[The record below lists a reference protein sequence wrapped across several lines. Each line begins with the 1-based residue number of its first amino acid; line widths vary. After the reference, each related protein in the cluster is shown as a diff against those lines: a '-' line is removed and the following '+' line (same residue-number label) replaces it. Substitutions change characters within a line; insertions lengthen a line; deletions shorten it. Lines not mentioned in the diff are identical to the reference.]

1 MHLALC
7 IPTYESPK
15 IVEDFLINC
24 APYYVECG
32 IDIYFYDSSRGDG
45 TKKVIEQ
52 FGLSGRIHYIA
63 VSADVKPDEKAFMIF
78 QGYGMTK
85 EYDFIWLSGD
95 GVQYPKEGVQFI
107 LSHLETKFD
116 LVTLNS
122 RNRNGVI
129 QPEIIC
135 DVNNYFETCAVQL
148 TLYGAAILNTHTL
161 LHGVEWD
168 YYKGVCLKDSIAGF
182 AHISFLFHRI
192 LELEQFCGLNL
203 KLGKYRYRLSTEKK
217 TSSWYQNCFSTWVY
231 KWTEVIEAL
240 PDYYENKTAIVMVQ
254 GKSLLGNI
262 DSFKRLKLDGVYS
275 YKVFFQYIEYW
286 KKVTEIS
293 LFRLFLVSIAP
304 KFFIRAIGKIRF
316 LLITGNLKKFCRAH
330 AEIYILGAGR
340 IGEIYGEYFV
350 KNNISFRGFFI
361 LPGKTANNKMLG
373 HPVFKLEENQYLLQ
387 NAGIVLALGP
397 DDTGIGL
404 ENLNGLVPPKDI
416 FNVPSLRRD
425 IAFESGYKTLNI

>member
-7 IPTYESPK
+7 IPTYENPK

-45 TKKVIEQ
+45 TKKAIEQ

-78 QGYGMTK
+78 QGYGMTE

-148 TLYGAAILNTHTL
+148 TLYGAAILNTYTL

-203 KLGKYRYRLSTEKK
+203 KLGKYRYTFSPEKK
-217 TSSWYQNCFSTWVY
+217 VSSWYQNCFSTWVY
-231 KWTEVIEAL
+231 KWIEVIESL
-240 PDYYENKTAIVMVQ
+240 PNDYENKRVVIMAQ
-254 GKSLLGNI
+254 GQTLLGNS

-275 YKVFFQYIEYW
+275 FKEFIQYIKCW
-286 KKVTEIS
+286 DKVTEIP
-293 LFRLFLVSIAP
+293 LFRLFLISIMP
-304 KFFIRAIGKIRF
+304 KFFIRVSSKIRLF
-316 LLITGNLKKFCRAH
+316 IITENLKKFCRAH
-330 AEIYILGAGR
+330 TDIYILGAGR
-340 IGEIYGEYFV
+340 IGQIYGEYFI
-350 KNNISFRGFFI
+350 KNSIPFRGFFI
-361 LPGKTANNKMLG
+361 LPGKAADSEMLG
-373 HPVFKLEENQYLLQ
+373 HPTFEFEKNHRLLQ
-387 NAGIVLALGP
+387 DAGIVLALGP
-397 DDTGIGL
+397 DDTKTGL
-404 ENLNGLVPPKDI
+404 DNLSNLVHEKNI

-425 IAFESGYKTLNI
+425 IAFQSGYKALNI